1 MILHFQYISNLCKS
15 VVKQRLDQKL
25 QYNDMLN
32 SLIEV
37 SKEHPEM
44 TEEIMY
50 KTCIQFFSDG
60 YESAGMVRII
70 IIIIIICISKGSLQ
84 KKKKKSVTFFTLG
97 GGQDRSS
104 LHFSKTCLECVSI
117 HSELFKMHLLLG

>member
-1 MILHFQYISNLCKS
+1 MILDFQYISNLCKS

-70 IIIIIICISKGSLQ
+70 MIICNNK
-84 KKKKKSVTFFTLG
+84 VTT
-97 GGQDRSS
+97 
-104 LHFSKTCLECVSI
+104 
-117 HSELFKMHLLLG
+117 

>member
-1 MILHFQYISNLCKS
+1 MMDIFQYIANLCKS
-15 VVKQRLDQKL
+15 VVKARKDQNL

-32 SLIEV
+32 NLIEV

-60 YESAGMVRII
+60 YETSGMVNNEEDIFK
-70 IIIIIICISKGSLQ
+70 CSFLKN
-84 KKKKKSVTFFTLG
+84 TFFTII
-97 GGQDRSS
+97 RY
-104 LHFSKTCLECVSI
+104 LECWPTTWLYTLRSRPG
-117 HSELFKMHLLLG
+117 SRRRSTS

>member
-1 MILHFQYISNLCKS
+1 M
-15 VVKQRLDQKL
+15 VKARKDQNL

-32 SLIEV
+32 NLIEV

-60 YESAGMVRII
+60 YESAGMVWN
-70 IIIIIICISKGSLQ
+70 KGLSILQ
-84 KKKKKSVTFFTLG
+84 LQLLKPKIY
-97 GGQDRSS
+97 R
-104 LHFSKTCLECVSI
+104 CLES
-117 HSELFKMHLLLG
+117 

>member
-1 MILHFQYISNLCKS
+1 MMDIFQYIANLCKS
-15 VVKQRLDQKL
+15 VVKARKDQNL

-32 SLIEV
+32 NLIEV

-60 YESAGMVRII
+60 YETSGMVNNKEDTSQMYSFLKDTLFPMIRYLEYLHTTWP
-70 IIIIIICISKGSLQ
+70 CTLRSRPGSRRKLM
-84 KKKKKSVTFFTLG
+84 S
-97 GGQDRSS
+97 
-104 LHFSKTCLECVSI
+104 
-117 HSELFKMHLLLG
+117 